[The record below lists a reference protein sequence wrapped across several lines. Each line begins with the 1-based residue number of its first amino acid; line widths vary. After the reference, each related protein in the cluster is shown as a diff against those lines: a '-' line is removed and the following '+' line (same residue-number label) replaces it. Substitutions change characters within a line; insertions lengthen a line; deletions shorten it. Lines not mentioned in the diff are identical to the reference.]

1 MEKTLDLRA
10 KEGTY
15 KGKKVPA
22 YTEYIDNS
30 FVEEA
35 LKLAGVK

>member
-1 MEKTLDLRA
+1 MDLRA

-22 YTEYIDNS
+22 YTEFIDNS
-30 FVEEA
+30 LVEEA
-35 LKLAGVK
+35 LKIAAGK